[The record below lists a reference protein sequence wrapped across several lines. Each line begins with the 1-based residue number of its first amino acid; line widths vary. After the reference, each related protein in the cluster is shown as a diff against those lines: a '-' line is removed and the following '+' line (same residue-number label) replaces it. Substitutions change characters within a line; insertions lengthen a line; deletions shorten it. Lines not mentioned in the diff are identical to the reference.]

1 MYLIPPFKC
10 KPVPIPSHKIVSIN
24 IFLQH
29 PFATHS
35 FSMSELKEH
44 PSARV
49 LLTAKYLAVTNYVI
63 SGFMAYNSRIVF

>member
-10 KPVPIPSHKIVSIN
+10 EPVLIPSHKIVSIN
-24 IFLQH
+24 ILLQH

-44 PSARV
+44 PSAHV
-49 LLTAKYLAVTNYVI
+49 LLTAKYVAITNYVI
-63 SGFMAYNSRIVF
+63 FGFMAYDSRIVF